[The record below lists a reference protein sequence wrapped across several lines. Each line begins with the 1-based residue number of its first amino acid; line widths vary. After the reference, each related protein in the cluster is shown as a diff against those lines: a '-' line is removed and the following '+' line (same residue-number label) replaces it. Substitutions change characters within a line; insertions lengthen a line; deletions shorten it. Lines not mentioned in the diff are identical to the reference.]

1 MIAPQETI
9 MPITDILFLAI
20 TVCGFVTFAV
30 ALAWAEYQTRHLN
43 RRDHQLRQQAQPQGD
58 VVLIGWTTTD
68 ARKRTTVTG
77 VDAAARR

>member
-1 MIAPQETI
+1 

-20 TVCGFVTFAV
+20 TVCAFVAFAV

-43 RRDHQLRQQAQPQGD
+43 RRHHQLRQQAQPRAD

-68 ARKRTTVTG
+68 ACKRAMVTG
-77 VDAAARR
+77 ADAAARR